1 MLRDKLLQTIANAA
15 GVDISEVQLEHP
27 NLEAFGDYSTNIAIK
42 NKLDAKA
49 IASRIPGATV
59 AGPGFINITL
69 TSDNLLNLMSTA
81 CDLRDVGH
89 GQTVIVEYS
98 SPNIAK
104 HFGIGHLRSTIIGQA
119 LYNLHEALGYKVIG
133 DNHLGDWGTQ
143 FGKLLYM
150 IDKYSIDDYDIDK
163 LEEIYIEFHKLAE
176 NDKTLEDEA
185 RKWFKKLEDGETW
198 TREIWQKCIQ
208 ISMREFDRIYDLLEV
223 KIDHAYGESFYE
235 DKMQEII
242 KLAKEKVAMQSE
254 GAWIIETGHESPLM
268 LLKSD
273 GGTTYATRDLATV
286 LYRMKEF
293 DPVKIIYEVGADQ
306 ILYFAQLFVA
316 SRKMR
321 LISDKVE
328 LVHIWHGL
336 YLAPNGRKFSTR
348 GGNTVKLDE
357 ILKEAIDR
365 AKSLGC
371 ADEATAKSVG
381 IGAVK
386 YFDLLHGIQS
396 NIVFDW
402 DKILALQG
410 NSGPYLQ
417 YTYARTQSV
426 LIKSEIRNPKSETSF
441 EIRNSKF
448 EFNSEELAILRHI
461 YKFPEVVEEAA
472 GRYSPNLLCN
482 FIYELAQ
489 RYNTFYNMHSILG
502 AEAQSGKGSKEFRLQ
517 LTASVGEVLKKGLN
531 LLGISAPEK
540 M

>member
-1 MLRDKLLQTIANAA
+1 MLRDQLRQTIAKAA
-15 GVDISEVQLEHP
+15 GVDISQVTLEHP
-27 NLEAFGDYSTNIAIK
+27 NLESFGDYSTNIAIK

-49 IASRIPGATV
+49 IAAKIPGATV

-69 TSDNLLNLMSTA
+69 TPENLLNLMSTV
-81 CDLRDVGH
+81 CNLPDVGH

-119 LYNLHEALGYKVIG
+119 LYNLHKALGYKVIG

-150 IDKYSIDDYDIDK
+150 IDKYSITDYDIDK
-163 LEEIYIEFHKLAE
+163 LEEIYIEFHKLAV

-185 RKWFKKLEDGETW
+185 RKWFKKLEDGNKW
-198 TREIWQKCIQ
+198 AREIWQKCIQ
-208 ISMREFDRIYDLLEV
+208 ISMREFNRIYDLLEV

-242 KLAKEKVAMQSE
+242 KLAKKKVAIQSE
-254 GAWIIETGHESPLM
+254 DAWIIETGHESPLM

-306 ILYFAQLFVA
+306 ILYFAQLFTA
-316 SRKMR
+316 SRKMG

-328 LVHIWHGL
+328 LVHVWHGL
-336 YLAPNGRKFSTR
+336 YLAPDGRKFSTR

-357 ILKEAIDR
+357 VLKEAIDR
-365 AKSLGC
+365 AKGIP
-371 ADEATAKSVG
+371 EVG
-381 IGAVK
+381 IGAIK

-417 YTYARTQSV
+417 YTHARIKSV
-426 LIKSEIRNPKSETSF
+426 LAKNNSPLSF
-441 EIRNSKF
+441 PSLKLREGVGGELNR
-448 EFNSEELAILRHI
+448 EELAILRHI

-489 RYNTFYNMHSILG
+489 RFNTFYNKCSILS
-502 AEAQSGKGSKEFRLQ
+502 AQSLGEREFRLV
-517 LTASVGEVLKKGLN
+517 LTKSVGDVLKKGLN

>member
-1 MLRDKLLQTIANAA
+1 M
-15 GVDISEVQLEHP
+15 
-27 NLEAFGDYSTNIAIK
+27 
-42 NKLDAKA
+42 
-49 IASRIPGATV
+49 
-59 AGPGFINITL
+59 
-69 TSDNLLNLMSTA
+69 
-81 CDLRDVGH
+81 
-89 GQTVIVEYS
+89 
-98 SPNIAK
+98 
-104 HFGIGHLRSTIIGQA
+104 
-119 LYNLHEALGYKVIG
+119 
-133 DNHLGDWGTQ
+133 
-143 FGKLLYM
+143 
-150 IDKYSIDDYDIDK
+150 
-163 LEEIYIEFHKLAE
+163 
-176 NDKTLEDEA
+176 
-185 RKWFKKLEDGETW
+185 
-198 TREIWQKCIQ
+198 
-208 ISMREFDRIYDLLEV
+208 
-223 KIDHAYGESFYE
+223 
-235 DKMQEII
+235 
-242 KLAKEKVAMQSE
+242 
-254 GAWIIETGHESPLM
+254 
-268 LLKSD
+268 
-273 GGTTYATRDLATV
+273 
-286 LYRMKEF
+286 
-293 DPVKIIYEVGADQ
+293 
-306 ILYFAQLFVA
+306 
-316 SRKMR
+316 
-321 LISDKVE
+321 
-328 LVHIWHGL
+328 HIWHGL

-472 GRYSPNLLCN
+472 GRYNPNLLCN

>member
-1 MLRDKLLQTIANAA
+1 MQRDILRQTIAKAA
-15 GVDISEVQLEHP
+15 GVKVDEVQLEHP
-27 NLEAFGDYSTNIAIK
+27 NLESFGDYSTNIAIK
-42 NKLDAKA
+42 NKLNAKA
-49 IASRIPGATV
+49 IAAKIPGATV
-59 AGPGFINITL
+59 AGPGFINIRL
-69 TSDNLLNLMSTA
+69 TNEELLKNLVSST
-81 CDLRDVGH
+81 DIPNIGNN
-89 GQTVIVEYS
+89 QTVIVEYS

-119 LYNLHEALGYKVIG
+119 LYNLHMALGYKTVG

-150 IDKYSIDDYDIDK
+150 IDKYGTTDYDIDK
-163 LEEIYIEFHKLAE
+163 LENIYIEFHKLAE

-185 RKWFKKLEDGETW
+185 RKWFKKLEDGDSW
-198 TREIWQKCIQ
+198 SREIWQKCIQ

-223 KIDHAYGESFYE
+223 KIDHAFGESFYE

-242 KLAKEKVAMQSE
+242 KLSKEKIAVESE

-286 LYRMKEF
+286 LYRMKEY
-293 DPVKIIYEVGADQ
+293 DPVKIIYEVGGEQ
-306 ILYFAQLFVA
+306 TLYFAQLFEA
-316 SRKMR
+316 SRKMG
-321 LISDKVE
+321 LVSDKVE
-328 LVHIWHGL
+328 LVHTKHGL

-357 ILKEAIDR
+357 VLNEAIDR
-365 AKSLGC
+365 AKGIP
-371 ADEATAKSVG
+371 EVG
-381 IGAVK
+381 IGAIK
-386 YFDLLHGIQS
+386 YFDLLHGVQS

-426 LIKSEIRNPKSETSF
+426 LAKSQFPISNLQS
-441 EIRNSKF
+441 NSNF
-448 EFNSEELAILRHI
+448 QFNNEELSILRWI
-461 YKFPEVVEEAA
+461 YRFPEVVEEAA
-472 GRYSPNLLCN
+472 SRYSPNLLCN

-489 RYNTFYNMHSILG
+489 RYNTFYNMHPILG
-502 AEAQSGKGSKEFRLQ
+502 NEFRLT
-517 LTASVGEVLKKGLN
+517 LTKSVGDVLKKGLN

>member
-1 MLRDKLLQTIANAA
+1 MLRDKLRKLIADAA

-27 NLEAFGDYSTNIAIK
+27 NLESFGDYSTNIAIK
-42 NKLDAKA
+42 NKFDAKA
-49 IASRIPGATV
+49 IAAKIPGATV
-59 AGPGFINITL
+59 AGPGFINIVL
-69 TSDNLLNLMSTA
+69 TPENLLNLMSTA
-81 CDLRDVGH
+81 CDLPDVGH

-119 LYNLHEALGYKVIG
+119 LYNLHKALGYKVIG

-150 IDKYSIDDYDIDK
+150 INKYGLVDYDIDK

-176 NDKTLEDEA
+176 NDISLENEA
-185 RKWFKKLEDGETW
+185 RNWFKKLEDGDQW

-208 ISMREFDRIYDLLEV
+208 ISLREFDRIYDLLEA

-235 DKMQEII
+235 DKMQEVI
-242 KLAKEKVAMQSE
+242 KLAKERVAIQSE

-293 DPVKIIYEVGADQ
+293 DPVKIIYEVGAEQ
-306 ILYFAQLFVA
+306 TLYFAQLFAA
-316 SRKMR
+316 SRKMG
-321 LISDKVE
+321 LVSDQVE
-328 LVHIWHGL
+328 LVHTKHGL
-336 YLAPNGRKFSTR
+336 YLAPDGRKFSTR

-357 ILKEAIDR
+357 VLKEAIDR
-365 AKSLGC
+365 AKGIS
-371 ADEATAKSVG
+371 EVG
-381 IGAVK
+381 IGAIK

-396 NIVFDW
+396 NIIFYW
-402 DKILALQG
+402 DKILTLQG

-426 LIKSEIRNPKSETSF
+426 LRKSQFSI
-441 EIRNSKF
+441 
-448 EFNSEELAILRHI
+448 FNFQFSINLQFNNEELAVLRWI
-461 YKFPEVVEEAA
+461 YRFPEVVEEAA

-489 RYNTFYNMHSILG
+489 RYNTFYNKCSILS
-502 AEAQSGKGSKEFRLQ
+502 AQSSGEREFRLL
-517 LTASVGEVLKKGLN
+517 LTKSVGDVLKKGLN